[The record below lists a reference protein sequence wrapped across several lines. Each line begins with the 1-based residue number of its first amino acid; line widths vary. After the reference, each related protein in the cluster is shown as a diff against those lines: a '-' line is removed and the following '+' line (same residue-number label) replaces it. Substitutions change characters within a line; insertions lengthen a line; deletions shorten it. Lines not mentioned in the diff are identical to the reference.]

1 MPDVS
6 IYVAV
11 ITAAAGLV
19 GATIPQFTILAR
31 DARQAERDRR
41 ERRADAR
48 RQACLDLL
56 GAAGDFRTSVMST
69 ALYHGPEIAQ
79 RLADVEAGS
88 AAVNLKAVSVALLA
102 PDLSGPAQQ
111 LAQAAR
117 DLALVTRRNTDVDG
131 NQQMTSPPDFTG
143 LDDRIGALG
152 ASAVASARTPYGDQ
166 DRLGIPGRD

>member
-11 ITAAAGLV
+11 ITAAAGLA
-19 GATIPQFTILAR
+19 GATIPQVTILAR

-56 GAAGDFRTSVMST
+56 GAAGDLRTSVMST

-88 AAVNLKAVSVALLA
+88 AAVNLHAVNVALLA
-102 PDLSGPAQQ
+102 PDLSGPAER

-117 DLALVTRRNTDVDG
+117 DLALMTRRNTDVDG
-131 NQQMTSPPDFTG
+131 NQQMTSPPEFTE
-143 LDDRIGALG
+143 LDDCVGILG
-152 ASAVASARTPYGDQ
+152 ASAVASARTPGGDR
-166 DRLGIPGRD
+166 DRLGIPGGD